1 MNIGNSNITFTD
13 LNKKTGTASI
23 NCALELG
30 AYINRVTIGSLETT
44 TSGLNDLAMTID
56 ALFDLL
62 DNGELT
68 GVNAHWKDTSVAIIR
83 QIDEPDGEIRIIM
96 GGFTFTYRQ
105 LLELIVE
112 IDSAVNDIIS
122 DYNKE

>member
-30 AYINRVTIGSLETT
+30 AYVSRVTIGGLETT
-44 TSGLNDLAMTID
+44 TNALNDLAMTID

-68 GVNAHWKDTSVAIIR
+68 GVNARWKDTSVTIIR
-83 QIDEPDGEIRIIM
+83 QIDEPDGEIRVMM

-112 IDSAVNDIIS
+112 IDSAVNDIVS